1 MSRQGSAMKCPLPVV
16 RYRVIRAKV
25 CVAEGNVQFLRLS
38 SLRHMEL
45 SRKVCVAEV
54 WNVACP
60 FSVLRYTV
68 CEVKVCVAAGLSYEM
83 PPSRRAIQ
91 GNSCKSVC
99 RAAKCA
105 VSAPF
110 LPATHG
116 IVSKSVCRGRR
127 GYARNSWPKK

>member
-1 MSRQGSAMKCPLPVV
+1 MC
-16 RYRVIRAKV
+16 
-25 CVAEGNVQFLRLS
+25 RLCARFP
-38 SLRHMEL
+38 LRHMEL

-68 CEVKVCVAAGLSYEM
+68 CGAKVCVAAGLSYEM

-99 RAAKCA
+99 RAAKYA
-105 VSAPF
+105 VPAPV

-116 IVSKSVCRGRR
+116 IVSKSVCRRRGCVVQVPDSLRDTEICSGKCVSQVVWLDLGGDAMGRR
-127 GYARNSWPKK
+127 RA